1 MKILLKAIL
10 LAIIIGAILAGGIS
24 LFNGGTRSSGAS
36 SDKET
41 VQESTGDNNS
51 ISVRDVRGDDAE

>member
-1 MKILLKAIL
+1 MKMILKIFL
-10 LAIIIGAILAGGIS
+10 LTIIIGAILAGALS

-51 ISVRDVRGDDAE
+51 ISVWDVRGDDAE